1 MLNPFP
7 IQFLALFAYF
17 ILRVTIAVCLL
28 HLGTKHW
35 RVRDELQHVLRLSWF
50 PYGRLVATLLPLGE
64 LSLGLLLLAGA
75 HTQYAALAVIA
86 MSIKLLLLRNYF
98 SHPSIPEK
106 LFYFLLLGATT
117 TLFVTGAGVPAFDLP
132 L

>member
-17 ILRVTIAVCLL
+17 VLRVTIAVCLL
-28 HLGTKHW
+28 YLGTTHW
-35 RVRDELQHVLRLSWF
+35 RRRDELQHVLRLSWF
-50 PYGRLVATLLPLGE
+50 PYGRFAATVFPLGE
-64 LSLGLLLLAGA
+64 LVIGFFLLAGA
-75 HTQYAALAVIA
+75 YTQFAALAVCL

-106 LFYFLLLGATT
+106 LFYFLLLGAAT
-117 TLFVTGAGVPAFDLP
+117 TLFITGAGVPAFDLP